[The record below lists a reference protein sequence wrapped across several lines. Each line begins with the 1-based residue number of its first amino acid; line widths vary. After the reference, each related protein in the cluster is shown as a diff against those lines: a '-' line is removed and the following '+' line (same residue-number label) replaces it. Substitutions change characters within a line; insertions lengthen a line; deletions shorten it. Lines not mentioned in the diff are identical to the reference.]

1 MFTQAFSLLAA
12 YMLGAAPVGL
22 ILTTI
27 YADTDVRETGSGNI
41 GATNVLRSTNKGLGA
56 LTLALDMLKGAL
68 PVLWGMLL
76 YESWWMPGVVGFLAV
91 LGHCTSIYLEFRGGK
106 GVATATGVML
116 VVAPLATLIAA
127 AAWAVVF
134 FGLGRRVSLA
144 SIVAVLA
151 LPLAL
156 WGLGQ
161 SKWLWLAIALALLV
175 LARHKDNL
183 TRLGRGEE
191 RGISV

>member
-161 SKWLWLAIALALLV
+161 SQWLWLAIALALLV

>member
-1 MFTQAFSLLAA
+1 MFTQPFSLLAA

-68 PVLWGMLL
+68 PVLWGALL

-134 FGLGRRVSLA
+134 FGLGRRGSLA

-161 SKWLWLAIALALLV
+161 AQWLWLAVALAVLV

-183 TRLGRGEE
+183 TRLSRGEE
-191 RGISV
+191 RGISA

>member
-127 AAWAVVF
+127 AAWAAVF
-134 FGLGRRVSLA
+134 FGLGKRVSLA
-144 SIVAVLA
+144 SIIAVLA

-161 SKWLWLAIALALLV
+161 AQWLWLAITLALLV
-175 LARHKDNL
+175 IVRHKENL

-191 RGISV
+191 RGISA

>member
-68 PVLWGMLL
+68 PVLWGALL

-134 FGLGRRVSLA
+134 FGLGKRVSLA

-161 SKWLWLAIALALLV
+161 AQWLWLAVALAVLV
-175 LARHKDNL
+175 LARLKDNL
-183 TRLGRGEE
+183 SRLSRGEE
-191 RGISV
+191 RGISA

>member
-41 GATNVLRSTNKGLGA
+41 GATNVLRSTSRGLGA

-68 PVLWGMLL
+68 PVLWGALL
-76 YESWWMPGVVGFLAV
+76 YDSWWMPGVVGFLAV

-127 AAWAVVF
+127 AAWAAVF

-161 SKWLWLAIALALLV
+161 SQWLWLAVSLALLV

-183 TRLGRGEE
+183 SRLSRGEE
-191 RGISV
+191 RGISA